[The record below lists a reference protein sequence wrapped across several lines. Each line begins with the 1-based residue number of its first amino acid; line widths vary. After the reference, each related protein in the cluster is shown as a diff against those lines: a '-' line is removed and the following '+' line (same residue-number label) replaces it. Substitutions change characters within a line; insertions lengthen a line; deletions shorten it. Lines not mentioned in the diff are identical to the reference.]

1 MKFWIRLAEL
11 VPTGRAADEIA
22 SARAGMKDGSGDR
35 LALSHAQLF
44 AIYSRE
50 AVRKPLLAIPL
61 RYLAKHHLA
70 EAVVSAEAW
79 PAPLAMLGGLQLEH
93 GNLWGSLKNLSKF
106 IEKQRV
112 WMELSPVSDDSER
125 LELCRQL
132 VRGGTVR
139 CRLGQYAPARE
150 WFSEAYQEL
159 ARIDTK
165 SRSQQQS
172 VEDNA
177 VTGISGCLIL
187 EFKYAE
193 ADRFI
198 GAVLADD
205 VFSTYRSPAHRQL
218 LVSRELIGGLP
229 ETTRDFAPVPSTA
242 GLWGELIE
250 DVERCESPEAAREVR
265 KRILETIR
273 THALNA
279 EIRDQASKVEA
290 AMRRQLSA
298 AKSALSETE
307 VPAATLSEE
316 ADLSAIS
323 SPKLRKEL
331 EDMRKATR
339 ATMEGLD
346 RINKDLHETTRK
358 IFEASEKLGEQNI
371 AAVQELAK
379 TVYRIPFRYHAEWML
394 WSMVRFAVQI
404 GAVAFFLEKILVDS
418 IFEGLLK
425 EQGGRLFE
433 TISPARKELI
443 ILGVVLLAGFVLG
456 HFAEKRID
464 RWMLPR
470 YKRLLFGIVSDRST
484 KVWTTYNFL
493 VKLLA
498 QSNQDLIALEKQL
511 AVNFSEAPP
520 A

>member
-1 MKFWIRLAEL
+1 
-11 VPTGRAADEIA
+11 
-22 SARAGMKDGSGDR
+22 
-35 LALSHAQLF
+35 
-44 AIYSRE
+44 
-50 AVRKPLLAIPL
+50 
-61 RYLAKHHLA
+61 
-70 EAVVSAEAW
+70 
-79 PAPLAMLGGLQLEH
+79 
-93 GNLWGSLKNLSKF
+93 
-106 IEKQRV
+106 
-112 WMELSPVSDDSER
+112 
-125 LELCRQL
+125 
-132 VRGGTVR
+132 
-139 CRLGQYAPARE
+139 
-150 WFSEAYQEL
+150 
-159 ARIDTK
+159 
-165 SRSQQQS
+165 
-172 VEDNA
+172 
-177 VTGISGCLIL
+177 
-187 EFKYAE
+187 
-193 ADRFI
+193 
-198 GAVLADD
+198 
-205 VFSTYRSPAHRQL
+205 
-218 LVSRELIGGLP
+218 
-229 ETTRDFAPVPSTA
+229 
-242 GLWGELIE
+242 
-250 DVERCESPEAAREVR
+250 VR